1 MNVHAT
7 ILNRQRPRYTRNHKC
22 RPFYVNKTVND
33 AVGVHNDRYRSQF
46 RCDIKIVA
54 TTGLA
59 KNWKVSGVFPIV
71 EYLR

>member
-1 MNVHAT
+1 MIDIDLSLGA
-7 ILNRQRPRYTRNHKC
+7 I
-22 RPFYVNKTVND
+22 
-33 AVGVHNDRYRSQF
+33 
-46 RCDIKIVA
+46 CDIKIVA